1 MSGWITPPHE
11 TIRTKYPPIFR
22 LLCLQPSLSGGWG
35 SELCFPAPSL
45 RLTTRLGS
53 GIPRSDPNLCLQCS
67 LDKWFPFYTPLFTF
81 LNLCL
86 QKAWTLGSKI
96 PSVCGA
102 WHHGALWGTRG
113 TDLGVCSPWPCCGM
127 LETCSCVG
135 HLCWTQQLY
144 AEGAFGIWGQ
154 AGGEGLQKEGWSC
167 SASPATQP
175 RVAPL
180 LGRSRGVRSTAQ
192 GGQGCP
198 GCLSPSVVRLRALS
212 ILNCS
217 HCVLYSA

>member
-45 RLTTRLGS
+45 RLTTGLGS
-53 GIPRSDPNLCLQCS
+53 GIPRSDPNPCMQCS

-81 LNLCL
+81 LNFCL
-86 QKAWTLGSKI
+86 QKAWTLSSKI

-102 WHHGALWGTRG
+102 WHRGALWGTRG
-113 TDLGVCSPWPCCGM
+113 TDLGVCQPLALLWHAGDMFLCGTPV
-127 LETCSCVG
+127 LDTTA
-135 HLCWTQQLY
+135 LCRRC
-144 AEGAFGIWGQ
+144 IWGQ
-154 AGGEGLQKEGWSC
+154 AGGERLQKEGWSC

-175 RVAPL
+175 HVAPL
-180 LGRSRGVRSTAQ
+180 IGRSRAQ
-192 GGQGCP
+192 HSSGRAGLSRVPFSICGQT
-198 GCLSPSVVRLRALS
+198 
-212 ILNCS
+212 
-217 HCVLYSA
+217 